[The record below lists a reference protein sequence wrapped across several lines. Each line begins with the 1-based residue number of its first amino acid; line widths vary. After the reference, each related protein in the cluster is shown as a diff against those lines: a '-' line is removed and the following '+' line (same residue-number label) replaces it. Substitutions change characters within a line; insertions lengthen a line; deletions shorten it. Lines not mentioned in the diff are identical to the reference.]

1 MDEAGGNRRESN
13 NWQVTRESSV
23 VLQSQLGPVVIVD
36 VNAPDGCKDR
46 QTLSAV
52 PQEEAAID
60 SEDEIDRRN

>member
-36 VNAPDGCKDR
+36 VNAPDGC
-46 QTLSAV
+46 
-52 PQEEAAID
+52 
-60 SEDEIDRRN
+60 